1 MPHAHRAGAPPPDV
15 HLMGGVDRDVPKGGA
30 CGGLLSRE
38 KTLKHGSNAKVRDP
52 ERRQAVR
59 PRERSPVDNRVIE
72 SPSPDTVEAP
82 VVLGVRESY
91 TKRTK
96 KRG

>member
-1 MPHAHRAGAPPPDV
+1 M
-15 HLMGGVDRDVPKGGA
+15 MFPKEEPA
-30 CGGLLSRE
+30 GGLLSRE